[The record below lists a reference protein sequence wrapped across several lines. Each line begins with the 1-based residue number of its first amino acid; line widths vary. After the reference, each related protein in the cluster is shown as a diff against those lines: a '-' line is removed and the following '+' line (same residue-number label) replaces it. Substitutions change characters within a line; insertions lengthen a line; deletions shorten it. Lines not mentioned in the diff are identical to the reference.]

1 MFTPLP
7 EKLIQTAKGAEDKM
21 KNLDPTRTLSNNRL
35 KEQENNMCITCN
47 EKETCR
53 IYATTRAMEKKKL
66 QTDNEQG
73 KQQTSDKMEDEAPGH
88 QGAADPKEE
97 EEKFRLGNKKQ
108 VLNILRENETYKAM
122 KRKKERTCLIH
133 TTLTSSQRKDL
144 TETPASGP
152 RVCR

>member
-35 KEQENNMCITCN
+35 EEQENNMCITCN

-66 QTDNEQG
+66 LTATDQR
-73 KQQTSDKMEDEAPGH
+73 KQQTPDKIGDKACSQ

-97 EEKFRLGNKKQ
+97 EEKFKLGNKKQ
-108 VLNILRENETYKAM
+108 VLYILRENETYSAG
-122 KRKKERTCLIH
+122 
-133 TTLTSSQRKDL
+133 SSVRGA
-144 TETPASGP
+144 EN
-152 RVCR
+152 C